1 MLTFFHA
8 PRSRTCATHWLLA
21 ELGIPFE
28 TRIVDARLSAGAPP
42 SRRPLPAP
50 RKLPAIIHDGVTVT
64 GHTAI
69 ACHLADTFPE
79 AGLAPILGDRR
90 RGSYLSWLAY
100 VDTVLD
106 PAIHAELESRRHDP
120 RRASCGPLA
129 DAIVHVERTLAAS
142 PYIVGDRFT
151 AADTAMGCAIHWG
164 LDILGLFPDSPVFRA
179 YLGRLSRRPAFH
191 RTISHDDAVEWAE
204 AA

>member
-1 MLTFFHA
+1 MLTFFHS

-28 TRIVDARLSAGAPP
+28 TRIVDSRFDAGVPSSARALSARA
-42 SRRPLPAP
+42 
-50 RKLPAIIHDGVTVT
+50 KLPTIIHDGVTVT

-69 ACHLADTFPE
+69 ACHLAETFPE
-79 AGLAPILGDRR
+79 AGLAPSLGDRR
-90 RGSYLSWLAY
+90 RGPYLSWLAY

-106 PAIHAELESRRHDP
+106 PAIHAELDRRRHDP
-120 RRASCGPLA
+120 RKAWCAPFA
-129 DAIVHVERTLAAS
+129 DAIAHVERTLAAS
-142 PYIVGDRFT
+142 SYIAGDRFT
-151 AADTAMGCAIHWG
+151 AADTAIGSALHWG
-164 LDILGLFPDSPVFRA
+164 LDILGILPESPVFRA